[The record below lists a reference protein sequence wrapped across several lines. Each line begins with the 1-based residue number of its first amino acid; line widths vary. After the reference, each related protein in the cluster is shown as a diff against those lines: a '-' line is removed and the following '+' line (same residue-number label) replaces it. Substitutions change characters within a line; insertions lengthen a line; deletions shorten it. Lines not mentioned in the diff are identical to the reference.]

1 MAMMPGS
8 GADGAA
14 GAGAGAGGGR
24 ALDRRKLLANVS
36 IFSSLDEKALDA
48 LVHAT
53 STRRLDAGEVLFR
66 KGDHGRQLYGVLS
79 GRLKVSAAGADGK
92 EIVFNVC
99 DPGEVIGEIA
109 LLDSNP
115 RSATIVALEASEL
128 LVLDRRDFLPFLER
142 HPRVAIELAELLAAR
157 LRRLSE
163 LAEDSVLLALRARLA
178 KKLVALAQRYGQPTK
193 GGVEIDLPLSQQEI
207 GDMVGTSRESINKQL
222 RAWTLDGLLSS
233 QRGRITLR
241 DPAALEA
248 LARLAID

>member
-1 MAMMPGS
+1 MMPGGS
-8 GADGAA
+8 EEVTGGGAGAA
-14 GAGAGAGGGR
+14 GSR
-24 ALDRRKLLANVS
+24 TLDRRRLLANVS
-36 IFSSLDEKALDA
+36 IFSSLDERALDA
-48 LVHAT
+48 LVRAT

-66 KGDHGRQLYGVLS
+66 KGDQGRQLYGVLS
-79 GRLKVSAAGADGK
+79 GRLKVSAAGGDGK

-115 RSATIVALEASEL
+115 RSATIVALEPSEL

-163 LAEDSVLLALRARLA
+163 VAEDSVLLALRARLA
-178 KKLVALAQRYGQPTK
+178 KKLVGLAARYGQRTPD
-193 GGVEIDLPLSQQEI
+193 GIEIDLPLSQQEI

-222 RAWTLDGLLSS
+222 RAWTVEGLIASA
-233 QRGRITLR
+233 RGRITLR

>member
-1 MAMMPGS
+1 M
-8 GADGAA
+8 
-14 GAGAGAGGGR
+14 
-24 ALDRRKLLANVS
+24 LANVS
-36 IFSSLDEKALDA
+36 IFSSLDERALDA
-48 LVHAT
+48 LVRVT
-53 STRRLDAGEVLFR
+53 STRRLDAGAVLFR
-66 KGDHGRQLYGVLS
+66 KGEPGRQLYGVLS
-79 GRLKVSAAGADGK
+79 GRLKASASGADGK

-115 RSATIVALEASEL
+115 RSATIEALEPSEL

-178 KKLVALAQRYGQPTK
+178 KKLVSLARRYGRKTPEGT
-193 GGVEIDLPLSQQEI
+193 EIDLPFSQQEL
-207 GDMVGTSRESINKQL
+207 GEMVGTSRESINKQL
-222 RAWTLDGLLSS
+222 RAWSEQGLILSS
-233 QRGRITLR
+233 RGRVTLR
-241 DPAALEA
+241 DPAALEG